1 MYQNVWGAYNKKL
14 QCSTPL
20 TILNIFC
27 QHVTILGAEGTVELP
42 IEFHAKKA
50 GHYSC
55 KVVLRSHDDV
65 RVYQIECTV
74 IPEGN
79 EAHIEFSVALH
90 QPLNQNIPIVSI
102 FII

>member
-1 MYQNVWGAYNKKL
+1 M
-14 QCSTPL
+14 
-20 TILNIFC
+20 TI
-27 QHVTILGAEGTVELP
+27 TESSDGTVELP

-74 IPEGN
+74 IPEGH
-79 EAHIEFSVALH
+79 EAQIEFSVALH
-90 QPLNQNIPIVSI
+90 QPLSQNIPIVSAPNLNSFHNNADHPSNLTAAALLRNMTI
-102 FII
+102 L